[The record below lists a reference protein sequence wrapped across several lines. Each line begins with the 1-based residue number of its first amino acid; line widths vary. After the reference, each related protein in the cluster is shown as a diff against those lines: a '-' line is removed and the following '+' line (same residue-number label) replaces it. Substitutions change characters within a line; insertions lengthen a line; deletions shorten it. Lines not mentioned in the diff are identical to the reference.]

1 MSIDDALAEMAIL
14 VKKGDFA
21 EVGHQCYRTH
31 SESLKPHV

>member
-21 EVGHQCYRTH
+21 EVGQKAHISATGH
-31 SESLKPHV
+31 TLSH